1 MLQFYE
7 KNFERGD
14 KLGLK
19 ASKFQRKE
27 KSMYSIRK
35 LIRTES
41 LMFNF
46 FFINFVHWE
55 LFHKV
60 EKVNTLVCCK
70 FFNQSP
76 THFKDDFLG
85 GENIVWQLSCTCIY
99 IGYTTGP

>member
-7 KNFERGD
+7 KNFERGVNLD
-14 KLGLK
+14 ALK
-19 ASKFQRKE
+19 ASNFQRKE

-60 EKVNTLVCCK
+60 EKVNNLCVV
-70 FFNQSP
+70 N
-76 THFKDDFLG
+76 FL
-85 GENIVWQLSCTCIY
+85 IKVLPILKM
-99 IGYTTGP
+99 IF

>member
-19 ASKFQRKE
+19 ASNFQRKE
-27 KSMYSIRK
+27 KSMNSIRK

-46 FFINFVHWE
+46 FFLINFV
-55 LFHKV
+55 
-60 EKVNTLVCCK
+60 
-70 FFNQSP
+70 
-76 THFKDDFLG
+76 
-85 GENIVWQLSCTCIY
+85 Y
-99 IGYTTGP
+99 

>member
-19 ASKFQRKE
+19 ASKFQRKG

-35 LIRTES
+35 LHVIRTES

-60 EKVNTLVCCK
+60 EKVNNLCVV
-70 FFNQSP
+70 N
-76 THFKDDFLG
+76 FL
-85 GENIVWQLSCTCIY
+85 IKVLPILKM
-99 IGYTTGP
+99 IF

>member
-46 FFINFVHWE
+46 FFINFVLWE

-60 EKVNTLVCCK
+60 EKVNNLCVV
-70 FFNQSP
+70 N
-76 THFKDDFLG
+76 FL
-85 GENIVWQLSCTCIY
+85 IKVLPILKM
-99 IGYTTGP
+99 IF

>member
-1 MLQFYE
+1 MWVSTHVTV
-7 KNFERGD
+7 FERGD

-46 FFINFVHWE
+46 F
-55 LFHKV
+55 
-60 EKVNTLVCCK
+60 
-70 FFNQSP
+70 
-76 THFKDDFLG
+76 
-85 GENIVWQLSCTCIY
+85 Y
-99 IGYTTGP
+99 Y

>member
-19 ASKFQRKE
+19 ASNFQRKE

-60 EKVNTLVCCK
+60 EKVNNLCVV
-70 FFNQSP
+70 
-76 THFKDDFLG
+76 
-85 GENIVWQLSCTCIY
+85 NILIKVLPILKM
-99 IGYTTGP
+99 IF